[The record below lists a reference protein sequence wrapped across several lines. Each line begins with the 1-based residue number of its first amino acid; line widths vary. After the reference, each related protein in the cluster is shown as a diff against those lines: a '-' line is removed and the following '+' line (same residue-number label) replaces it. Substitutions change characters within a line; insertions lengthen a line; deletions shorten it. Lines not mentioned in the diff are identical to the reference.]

1 MLVLSRKSGE
11 EICIGSGIKI
21 AVLGIK
27 GGRVS
32 LGLSAPREVSIQ
44 RAELRPLTGGASAK
58 RPMDDSAGDAER
70 PRTVDPGLVR

>member
-11 EICIGSGIKI
+11 EIHIGSGIKV

-32 LGLSAPREVSIQ
+32 LGLSAPLEVSIL
-44 RAELRPLTGGASAK
+44 RSELRQQTGGASTGHLA
-58 RPMDDSAGDAER
+58 DDS
-70 PRTVDPGLVR
+70 PGNAKVA